1 MKALF
6 SALLIAAAITLFCA
20 CSDDDSVSTNPSFE
34 ELTLTPTT
42 CYGGDTLT
50 AVVTFADKGSNLYM
64 NTYYYSWNDGV
75 TVFRESW
82 DVIAPTSHDNVTFL
96 IPVDASVAAGT
107 YIVTFGAETVRYS
120 SHGENGTL
128 YGSANTVSA
137 SFTILSNGSS
147 DDDDE
152 DE

>member
-1 MKALF
+1 MKTIF
-6 SALLIAAAITLFCA
+6 SALLITAAVTLFCA
-20 CSDDDSVSTNPSFE
+20 CSDDDAVSTNPSFE

-64 NTYYYSWNDGV
+64 NTYYYSWNDGT
-75 TVFRESW
+75 TVFREEW
-82 DVIAPTSHDNVTFL
+82 DVVNPTGHDNITFL

-107 YIVTFGAETVRYS
+107 YIVTFGATTVRYS
-120 SHGENGTL
+120 AHGENGTL

-137 SFTILSNGSS
+137 SFTILSDS
-147 DDDDE
+147 DDDE
-152 DE
+152 DEDE